1 MEIEGINDE
10 KFEAMLDSLRVA
22 EPEILCNSGNKIV
35 KICVNPKCKVA
46 LQCAEP
52 FCKDCGI
59 NVHQMCPSFP
69 LAAITQILNSRADK
83 YKEFISKVLE
93 MDRELINA
101 ILESKKELTSQYKV
115 ASLSPENQKFLDEI
129 YKRRSANSLSGLD
142 GRQIC
147 EKIQEIS
154 TSFNDRIP

>member
-10 KFEAMLDSLRVA
+10 KFEALLDSLRVA

-35 KICVNPKCKVA
+35 RICANPICKVA

-52 FCKDCGI
+52 FCEDCGVNI
-59 NVHQMCPSFP
+59 HQMCPSFP
-69 LAAITQILNSRADK
+69 LVAITKILNSRADK

-101 ILESKKELTSQYKV
+101 VQESKKELTSQYKV
-115 ASLSPENQKFLDEI
+115 ASLSPESQRIVDEI
-129 YKRRSANSLSGLD
+129 YKKKSSKSLSGLE
-142 GRQIC
+142 GQ
-147 EKIQEIS
+147 
-154 TSFNDRIP
+154 